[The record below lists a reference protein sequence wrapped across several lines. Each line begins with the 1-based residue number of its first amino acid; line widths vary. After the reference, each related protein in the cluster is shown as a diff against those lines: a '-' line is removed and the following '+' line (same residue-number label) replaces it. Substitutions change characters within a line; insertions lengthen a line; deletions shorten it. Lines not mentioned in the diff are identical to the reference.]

1 MSRSKRSNEP
11 GHTAAHYSFRGE
23 GRVRSQATS
32 APAVSTGNGTIRLGT
47 RVRLCGN
54 NVTVYGRVKRFIPEE
69 ELKGRT
75 RGGTLLG
82 LKNPLW
88 CGVELELQLAD
99 DVISK
104 LPFCVGKLYRHLEC
118 APGYGIFAPVS
129 KCTRDAR
136 GSVST
141 DVPAAPED
149 VAADVN
155 YVGST
160 EALQRR
166 HSEEVNYI
174 GSTKA
179 LQRTHSDIVSQH
191 RNTLLARFPSAPSIA
206 INEALRRR
214 PQESALSAPSA
225 EIEAELSQK
234 YRRSNK

>member
-1 MSRSKRSNEP
+1 M
-11 GHTAAHYSFRGE
+11 
-23 GRVRSQATS
+23 Q
-32 APAVSTGNGTIRLGT
+32 
-47 RVRLCGN
+47 
-54 NVTVYGRVKRFIPEE
+54 RFIPEK

-104 LPFCVGKLYRHLEC
+104 LPFCVGKLYRRLEC

-129 KCTRDAR
+129 ECTRDAH
-136 GSVST
+136 GYVST

-149 VAADVN
+149 VAADN
-155 YVGST
+155 NFIGST

-166 HSEEVNYI
+166 HSEDNNCV
-174 GSTKA
+174 GSTEA
-179 LQRTHSDIVSQH
+179 LQRTHSDIMGQH
-191 RNTLLARFPSAPSIA
+191 RNTLLARFPSAAPRA
-206 INEALRRR
+206 IDEVLRRR

-234 YRRSNK
+234 YRRSNG